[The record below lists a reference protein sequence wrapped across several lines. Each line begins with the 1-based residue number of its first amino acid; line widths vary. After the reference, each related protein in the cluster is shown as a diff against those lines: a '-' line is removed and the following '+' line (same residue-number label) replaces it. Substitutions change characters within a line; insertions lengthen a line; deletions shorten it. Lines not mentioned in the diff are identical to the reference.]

1 MNTKPQ
7 LDADARL
14 RESENQLR
22 EILHTAMDGFWLVD
36 AQGCILKVN
45 EAYCQMSGY
54 SRDEL
59 LAMNIADVEA
69 AEASTNI
76 ALHMQKIL
84 TQGDE
89 RFETQHRRKD
99 GSLFP
104 VEISVQY
111 KVGSEGGYMVA
122 FLRDL
127 TSRVRTELELREY
140 QWQIYHME
148 RVQAVSVMASSLA
161 HEINQPLAGILS
173 NAQAALR
180 FMRNPDPDLDQIR
193 EILDDIVADDKR
205 AGNVVSRL
213 RAMLRK
219 EPSASERLDIN
230 EAVQTVMTLAR
241 QDLLL
246 HGVTARAD
254 LAGGLPK
261 VLADRTQVHQVILN
275 LLLNAGQAMWGE
287 SEPFAS
293 AQGRGGRQ
301 RRNSGVNMAEGE
313 AAILVSTWRDETGQ
327 ITVSVRDS
335 GPGIPAEVM
344 PKVFDPFFTTKPDG
358 LGMGLAICRSIVTAH
373 GGHIWAD
380 SPPGGGAVVSFT
392 LKAEEANAEG
402 DC

>member
-7 LDADARL
+7 LDADELL

-36 AQGCILKVN
+36 AQGRILKVN

-54 SRDEL
+54 SSDEL
-59 LAMNIADVEA
+59 LTMNIADVEA
-69 AEASTNI
+69 AEAPTNI
-76 ALHMQKIL
+76 ASHMQKIL

-111 KVGSEGGYMVA
+111 KVASEGGYMVA

-140 QWQIYHME
+140 QRQIYHME

-180 FMRNPDPDLDQIR
+180 FLRNPDLDLGQIR

-205 AGNVVSRL
+205 AGDVVSRL

-219 EPSASERLDIN
+219 EPTASERLDIN
-230 EAVQTVMTLAR
+230 EAVRTVMTLAR

-246 HGVTARAD
+246 HGVTVRAD
-254 LAGGLPK
+254 LDGGLPK

-287 SEPFAS
+287 SEPCDS

-301 RRNSGVNMAEGE
+301 RGISGVYMAEGE
-313 AAILVSTWRDETGQ
+313 AAILVSTWRDATGQ

-373 GGHIWAD
+373 GGRIWAE

-392 LKAEEANAEG
+392 LKAEEANTEG
-402 DC
+402 AR

>member
-22 EILHTAMDGFWLVD
+22 EILHAAMDGFWLVD
-36 AQGCILKVN
+36 AQGRILKVN

-59 LAMNIADVEA
+59 LTMNIADVEA
-69 AEASTNI
+69 AEDSINI
-76 ALHMQKIL
+76 ASQMQKIL
-84 TQGDE
+84 SQGDE

-140 QWQIYHME
+140 QRQIYHME

-180 FMRNPDPDLDQIR
+180 FMRNPDPDLGQIR

-205 AGNVVSRL
+205 AGDIVSRL

-293 AQGRGGRQ
+293 AQGRGGRP
-301 RRNSGVNMAEGE
+301 RGNSGVNMAEGE
-313 AAILVSTWRDETGQ
+313 AAILVSTWRDVAGQ

>member
-22 EILHTAMDGFWLVD
+22 EILHAAMDGFWLVD
-36 AQGCILKVN
+36 AQGRILKVN

-59 LAMNIADVEA
+59 LTMNIADVEA
-69 AEASTNI
+69 AEDSINI
-76 ALHMQKIL
+76 ASQMQKIL

-140 QWQIYHME
+140 QRQIYHME

-180 FMRNPDPDLDQIR
+180 FMRNPDPDLGQIR

-205 AGNVVSRL
+205 AGDIVSRL

-241 QDLLL
+241 QDLPL

-287 SEPFAS
+287 AES
-293 AQGRGGRQ
+293 GRPRG
-301 RRNSGVNMAEGE
+301 NSGVNMAEGE
-313 AAILVSTWRDETGQ
+313 AAILVSTWRDVAGQ

>member
-22 EILHTAMDGFWLVD
+22 EILHAAMDGFWLVD
-36 AQGCILKVN
+36 AQGRILKVN

-59 LAMNIADVEA
+59 LTMNIADVEA
-69 AEASTNI
+69 AEDSINI
-76 ALHMQKIL
+76 ASQMQKIL

-140 QWQIYHME
+140 QRQIYHME

-180 FMRNPDPDLDQIR
+180 FMRNPDPDLGQIR

-205 AGNVVSRL
+205 AGDIVSRL

-287 SEPFAS
+287 AES
-293 AQGRGGRQ
+293 GRPRG
-301 RRNSGVNMAEGE
+301 NSGVNMAEGE
-313 AAILVSTWRDETGQ
+313 AAILVSTWRDVAGQ